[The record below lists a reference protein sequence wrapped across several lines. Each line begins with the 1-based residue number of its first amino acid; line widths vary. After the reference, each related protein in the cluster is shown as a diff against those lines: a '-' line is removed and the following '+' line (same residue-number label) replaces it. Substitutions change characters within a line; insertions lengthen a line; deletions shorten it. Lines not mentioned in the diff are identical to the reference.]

1 MRDQDR
7 QLAGMCQSWSKAALS
22 AEKWLQDNRKLVG
35 AECDML
41 RKDMRSAARSFRKL
55 SRAASR
61 KMCVG
66 VFGPSQAGKSYLISA
81 LARDRK
87 GELSADFCGKAVDF
101 IREINPEGG
110 KESTGLVTRFTTTP
124 PEGISERHPIRL
136 RLFSEMDLVKV
147 FANTYYSDCDH
158 KEIPDQEAVIKLLR
172 ELEQK
177 AGPAGGEITSD
188 DVEDL
193 KEYLQK
199 NFASRPRVQL
209 LSRVY
214 WVKAMELA
222 PRLALADRCRLFG
235 CIWDNTPEFDQFHL
249 RLATA
254 LSTLGFAAE
263 ANCPLDALLPREK
276 SIIDVTLLNSAAP
289 GASEQLEIEG
299 VGGRTATLPRSVV
312 TALTAELTI
321 YMPEKPEEFFDYTDL
336 LDFPGYR
343 SRLKVTDL
351 AKELGRAGS
360 LEQFFLRGKVAYLF
374 ERYCDEQELTGML
387 LCIGPSNQE
396 VQDLPA
402 AINNWI
408 SLTQGASPEER
419 RGHEP
424 TLFFILTK
432 MDM

>member
-147 FANTYYSDCDH
+147 FANTSYSD
-158 KEIPDQEAVIKLLR
+158 
-172 ELEQK
+172 
-177 AGPAGGEITSD
+177 
-188 DVEDL
+188 
-193 KEYLQK
+193 
-199 NFASRPRVQL
+199 
-209 LSRVY
+209 LS
-214 WVKAMELA
+214 L
-222 PRLALADRCRLFG
+222 
-235 CIWDNTPEFDQFHL
+235 IH
-249 RLATA
+249 
-254 LSTLGFAAE
+254 
-263 ANCPLDALLPREK
+263 
-276 SIIDVTLLNSAAP
+276 I
-289 GASEQLEIEG
+289 
-299 VGGRTATLPRSVV
+299 
-312 TALTAELTI
+312 
-321 YMPEKPEEFFDYTDL
+321 
-336 LDFPGYR
+336 
-343 SRLKVTDL
+343 
-351 AKELGRAGS
+351 
-360 LEQFFLRGKVAYLF
+360 
-374 ERYCDEQELTGML
+374 
-387 LCIGPSNQE
+387 
-396 VQDLPA
+396 
-402 AINNWI
+402 
-408 SLTQGASPEER
+408 
-419 RGHEP
+419 
-424 TLFFILTK
+424 
-432 MDM
+432 